1 MNIETKIKT
10 KHKRLVLLLGV
21 LIVGTCLVVGCH
33 KIIRVSKTPDEK
45 LSPEKMVLPRFVANK
60 LTQKLREVLPDTFAR
75 VETRQ
80 ILPLG
85 DTKTV
90 FIEGKYAVGGI
101 QFLKESADKVG
112 VALSYDLEQFFAFM
126 AAKLKE
132 ELTARG
138 KANPE
143 IIEALDL
150 SLDILFAYY
159 ETKAKIPV
167 QGKLNTVFPN
177 SAAATAQVFLS
188 QLRLLYFQIVSRGDG
203 DGVILKIG
211 WNADMFEVFL
221 TDVLAGKYKV
231 KVVEKE

>member
-1 MNIETKIKT
+1 MKQITR
-10 KHKRLVLLLGV
+10 KHLAIMLGLLLLG
-21 LIVGTCLVVGCH
+21 TSLVVGCN
-33 KIIRVSKTPDEK
+33 KIIRVSKAPDEK
-45 LSPEKMVLPRFVANK
+45 LSPEKMVLPRFVAGK

-75 VETRQ
+75 LETNQ
-80 ILPLG
+80 VLPLG

-90 FIEGKYAVGGI
+90 LIEGKYAVGGI
-101 QFLKESADKVG
+101 QFLEESADKVG
-112 VALSYDLEQFFAFM
+112 MTLSYDLEQFFAFV

-132 ELTARG
+132 ELTASG
-138 KANPE
+138 KASPE
-143 IIEALDL
+143 IIEALGL

-188 QLRLLYFQIVSRGDG
+188 KLRLLYFQVVSRGDG
-203 DGVILKIG
+203 DGVVLKMG
-211 WNADMFEVFL
+211 WNPKVFEAFL

>member
-1 MNIETKIKT
+1 MKQITR
-10 KHKRLVLLLGV
+10 KHLAVMLGLLLLG
-21 LIVGTCLVVGCH
+21 TSLVVGCN
-33 KIIRVSKTPDEK
+33 KIIRVSKAPDEK
-45 LSPEKMVLPRFVANK
+45 LSPEKMVLPRFVAGK

-90 FIEGKYAVGGI
+90 LIEGKYAVGGI
-101 QFLKESADKVG
+101 QFLEKEGRVG
-112 VALSYDLEQFFAFM
+112 VAVSYDLEQLFAFV

-132 ELTARG
+132 ELTVNG
-138 KANPE
+138 KTSPE
-143 IIEALDL
+143 IIEALGL

-167 QGKLNTVFPN
+167 QGKVNTVFPN
-177 SAAATAQVFLS
+177 SATATAQVFLS

-203 DGVILKIG
+203 NGVILKMG
-211 WNADMFEVFL
+211 WNVEVFEAFL